1 MGAALIV
8 AHDGAAAQ
16 RLAALLRERGYEPTV
31 LAEGKTAHTWV
42 RQHRPE
48 LVFLDLDL
56 PEGDGAK
63 VCESFKLDQETNL
76 IPVILLT
83 PAEDQNHRGH
93 CFEVG
98 ANQYLSK
105 AFAADELDR
114 AVEAARQWRDG
125 LLRSGAFGEIHFH
138 LQSDLGYLDEFNK
151 LLSSLFL
158 QSGLSESEAKQL
170 TMAVRELGANAI
182 EWGHRRQ
189 VDRIVAITYRVD
201 PDRVT
206 VVIRDTGPG
215 FNPNE
220 VPHAA
225 RADDPVSHM
234 EVREALGLR
243 EGGFG
248 IMIVKGLVDEL
259 AYNEAGNEVRLVKYK
274 GGRKT
279 PAPEKKS

>member
-1 MGAALIV
+1 MGSALIV
-8 AHDGAAAQ
+8 AHDGATAD
-16 RLAALLRERGYEPTV
+16 RLADLLRERGYAPTV
-31 LAEGKTAHTWV
+31 LREGKSAHAWV
-42 RQHRPE
+42 RQHRPD

-56 PEGDGAK
+56 PDLASSK
-63 VCESFKLDQETNL
+63 VCETFKLDQDTNL
-76 IPVILLT
+76 IPLILLT
-83 PAEDQNHRGH
+83 PGGGKNNCD

-98 ANQYLSK
+98 ANQYLAK
-105 AFAADELDR
+105 PVNAEQLDH
-114 AVEAARQWRDG
+114 AVREASAWRDA
-125 LLRSGAFGEIHFH
+125 LLKNGAFGEIHFH

-151 LLSSLFL
+151 LLSSLFR
-158 QSGLSESEAKQL
+158 QSGLSEPETKQL

-182 EWGHRRQ
+182 EWGHQRQ
-189 VDRIVAITYRVD
+189 VDRIVAVTYRVD
-201 PDRVT
+201 PEKVT

-225 RADDPVSHM
+225 RPDDPISHM

-259 AYNEAGNEVRLVKYK
+259 SYNEAGNEVRLVKYIGSKKRK
-274 GGRKT
+274 G
-279 PAPEKKS
+279 EKES